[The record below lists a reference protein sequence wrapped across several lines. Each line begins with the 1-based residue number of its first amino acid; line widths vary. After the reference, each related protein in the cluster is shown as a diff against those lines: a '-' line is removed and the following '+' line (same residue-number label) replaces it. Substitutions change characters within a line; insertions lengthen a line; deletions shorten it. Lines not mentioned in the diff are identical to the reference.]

1 MASPTPII
9 DARLADDEPEDE
21 SQLSAL
27 TRQAYQRLRDLI
39 VTLRLQPGALVNEA
53 ALMDELG
60 VGRTPLREALQR
72 LAGEGLVVLRP
83 RRGAFVAGLSLLDL
97 QQIFELRRVLE
108 GYAASLAA
116 ERATPTDLAAL
127 QAALDQLPAAAAS
140 GEPQALIEVD
150 RAFHR
155 ALARAAHN
163 RFLENTL
170 SRLYN
175 LNLRLWYLA
184 LDQIGP
190 VHDAVGEHQR
200 VLAALRQRDS
210 AGAEVALREHITAF
224 QTRIKALL

>member
-1 MASPTPII
+1 MVNPATLDP
-9 DARLADDEPEDE
+9 RLGDELEDE

-39 VTLRLQPGALVNEA
+39 VTLRLQPGALINEA
-53 ALMDELG
+53 ALMDELA

-108 GYAASLAA
+108 GYAAGLAA
-116 ERATPTDLAAL
+116 ERATPADLAAL
-127 QAALDQLPAAAAS
+127 QAALDQLPAAGAS
-140 GEPQALIEVD
+140 GDPQALIEVD

-184 LDQIGP
+184 LDKIGP
-190 VHDAVGEHQR
+190 MHDAVADHQR
-200 VLAALRQRDS
+200 VLTALRQRDS
-210 AGAEVALREHITAF
+210 AQAETALREHITAF
-224 QTRIKALL
+224 QARIKALL

>member
-1 MASPTPII
+1 MLTPPNL
-9 DARLADDEPEDE
+9 DARLVGDELEDE

-39 VTLRLQPGALVNEA
+39 VTLRLQPGALINEA
-53 ALMDELG
+53 ALMDELE

-108 GYAASLAA
+108 GYAAGLAA
-116 ERATPTDLAAL
+116 ERATSADLAAL
-127 QAALDQLPAAAAS
+127 QAALDQLPAAGAS
-140 GEPQALIEVD
+140 GDPRALIEVD

-163 RFLENTL
+163 RLLENTL
-170 SRLYN
+170 SRLYH

-184 LDQIGP
+184 LDKIGP
-190 VHDAVGEHQR
+190 MQDAVADHQR
-200 VLAALRQRDS
+200 VLEALRRRDS
-210 AGAEVALREHITAF
+210 VQAEAALREHITAF
-224 QTRIKALL
+224 QARIKALL

>member
-1 MASPTPII
+1 MAVPPISDTRFP
-9 DARLADDEPEDE
+9 DADFEDE
-21 SQLSAL
+21 AQLSSL

-39 VTLRLQPGALVNEA
+39 VALQLQPGAVINEP
-53 ALMDELG
+53 ALMDQLQ
-60 VGRTPLREALQR
+60 VGRTPLREAIQR

-97 QQIFELRRVLE
+97 QQIFEMRCVIE

-116 ERATPTDLAAL
+116 ERATPADLAAMT
-127 QAALDQLPAAAAS
+127 AALDQLDRASAA
-140 GEPQALIEVD
+140 GNPQAFIDVD

-170 SRLYN
+170 GRMYN

-184 LDQIGP
+184 LDKIGP
-190 VHDAVGEHQR
+190 MQEAVQEHRR
-200 VLAALRQRDS
+200 VLDAIARRDGRQAEAAIR
-210 AGAEVALREHITAF
+210 AHITDF
-224 QTRIKALL
+224 QARIKALL